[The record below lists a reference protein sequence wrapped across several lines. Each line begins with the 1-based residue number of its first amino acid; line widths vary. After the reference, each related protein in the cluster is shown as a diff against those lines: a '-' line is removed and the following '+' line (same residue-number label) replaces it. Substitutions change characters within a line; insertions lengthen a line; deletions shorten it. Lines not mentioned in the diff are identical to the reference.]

1 MECNNKLKHFNKMK
15 KIQLLHSVITIV
27 VPIILLITIINIG
40 DSMQINTVKVKV
52 NKLVT
57 QQIIGKESTR
67 YRYLIVTDNE
77 TFICENNI
85 LHGKF
90 NNSDLFYKIKEN
102 QTYTFFV
109 CGYGKTWYSDYRNVL
124 DIK

>member
-1 MECNNKLKHFNKMK
+1 MK
-15 KIQLLHSVITIV
+15 KIQPLHIIITIIV
-27 VPIILLITIINIG
+27 IILLLITSLNIC
-40 DSMQINTVKVKV
+40 DSLQVDTVKVKV

-57 QQIIGKESTR
+57 QQIIGKESTK
-67 YRYLIVTDNE
+67 YRYLIITDNE

-102 QTYTFFV
+102 QTYIFFV